1 MSIRQSIDTARMSSF
16 QVMVVIICLLI
27 VLAEGYDLLLMAFA
41 ASGVAAEWS
50 LNGSQT
56 GILLSAALIGMAFG
70 SAFIAPLA
78 DRIGRRSQTLA
89 CLALVVVTMALAAF
103 SADYIQLGLCR
114 LLTGLG
120 IGGLVASLP
129 VVAAEFSPQRRRGTM
144 IAIYTSGLP
153 LGGVLGGLIATALLS
168 HYTWRASFLVGAG
181 LTFALLL
188 VVYFLMPESID
199 YLLVRRPNGAL
210 ESINKTLSKMNLT
223 SIDELPAVERKDED
237 RLGAAVFKGRN
248 GVRTILLAAAFFLM
262 MSAFYFA
269 TSWTPRLLEQSGFS
283 TQQGI
288 SGGMLLNLGGAAAA
302 FTISVFALRFKMRS
316 ISIVT
321 FIGGAIVFVAMS
333 LSLGNLGVA
342 LIVAVCVGA
351 FTNGAAS
358 GLFALAPDA
367 FPAAARSTGVGV
379 VSAVGRIGAI
389 LAPIIAGL
397 LIDLSWTPASLFLLF
412 AVPLVL
418 GAIAVAALRMPQG
431 TEGRDIPQKVAVD
444 AGVAR

>member
-1 MSIRQSIDTARMSSF
+1 MSIRQSIDDARMSGF
-16 QVMVVIICLLI
+16 QIMVVIICLLI

-78 DRIGRRSQTLA
+78 DRIGRRMQTLG

-129 VVAAEFSPQRRRGTM
+129 VVAAEFSPKRRRSTM

-153 LGGVLGGLIATALLS
+153 LGGVVGGLIASALLATYS
-168 HYTWRASFLVGAG
+168 WRASFLVGAA
-181 LTFALLL
+181 LTFTLF
-188 VVYFLMPESID
+188 VVVFFLMPESID
-199 YLLVRRPNGAL
+199 YLLVRRPKGAL
-210 ESINKTLSKMNLT
+210 ESINKTLAKMNLPA
-223 SIDELPAVERKDED
+223 IDELPVHERKEED

-248 GVRTILLAAAFFLM
+248 GVRTILLGAAFFLM
-262 MSAFYFA
+262 MAAFYFA

-283 TQQGI
+283 AQQGI
-288 SGGMLLNLGGAAAA
+288 SGGMLLNMGGAAAA
-302 FTISVFALRFKMRS
+302 FIISIFALRFKMRA
-316 ISIVT
+316 ISVIV
-321 FIGGAIVFVAMS
+321 FLGGAAVFVAMS
-333 LSLGNLGVA
+333 LSLGNLGLA
-342 LIVAVCVGA
+342 LIFAVGVGA

-358 GLFALAPDA
+358 GLFALAPDCY
-367 FPAAARSTGVGV
+367 PTAARTTGVGL
-379 VSAVGRIGAI
+379 VSAIGRVGAI
-389 LAPIIAGL
+389 LAPILAGL
-397 LIDLSWTPASLFLLF
+397 LIDLSWTPSSLFLLF
-412 AVPLVL
+412 AVPLAL
-418 GAIAVAALRMPQG
+418 GAIAVAAIKMP
-431 TEGRDIPQKVAVD
+431 TAADPDIAPASDRRESAAV
-444 AGVAR
+444 

>member
-1 MSIRQSIDTARMSSF
+1 MSGF

-78 DRIGRRSQTLA
+78 DRIGRRMQTLG

-129 VVAAEFSPQRRRGTM
+129 VVAAEFSPKRRRSTM

-153 LGGVLGGLIATALLS
+153 LGGVVGGLIASALLANYS
-168 HYTWRASFLVGAG
+168 WRASFLVGAA
-181 LTFALLL
+181 LTFALLV
-188 VVYFLMPESID
+188 VVYFVMPESID
-199 YLLVRRPNGAL
+199 YLLVRRPKGAL
-210 ESINKTLSKMNLT
+210 ESINKTLGKMNLPA
-223 SIDELPAVERKDED
+223 IDELPVHERKEED

-248 GVRTILLAAAFFLM
+248 GVRTILLGAAFFFM
-262 MSAFYFA
+262 MAAFYFA

-283 TQQGI
+283 AQQGI
-288 SGGMLLNLGGAAAA
+288 SGGMLLNMGGAAAA
-302 FTISVFALRFKMRS
+302 FIISIFALRFKMRA
-316 ISIVT
+316 ISVIV
-321 FIGGAIVFVAMS
+321 FLGGAAVFVAMS
-333 LSLGNLGVA
+333 LSLGNLGLA
-342 LIVAVCVGA
+342 LIFAVGVGA

-358 GLFALAPDA
+358 GLFALAPDCY
-367 FPAAARSTGVGV
+367 PTAARTTGVGL

-389 LAPIIAGL
+389 FAPILAGL
-397 LIDLSWTPASLFLLF
+397 LIDLSWTPSSLFLLF

-418 GAIAVAALRMPQG
+418 GAIAVAAIRMP
-431 TEGRDIPQKVAVD
+431 TASDPDTALSSDTRESASV
-444 AGVAR
+444 